1 MTSFADNNGCLDFDW
16 QCENNP
22 IFTGYLNSDV
32 CDSDKKFTWG
42 GGKFNGQYVVD
53 TCKKSCGKCK
63 FYLMFHSKY
72 ILNMK
77 KQMHLKLISSAT
89 KKPKLI

>member
-32 CDSDKKFTWG
+32 CDSDKMFTWG
-42 GGKFNGQYVVD
+42 SGKFNGQYVVD
-53 TCKKSCGKCK
+53 TCKKSCGKCGGILHH
-63 FYLMFHSKY
+63 F
-72 ILNMK
+72 ILNMF
-77 KQMHLKLISSAT
+77 LIDMYLPMFS
-89 KKPKLI
+89 L